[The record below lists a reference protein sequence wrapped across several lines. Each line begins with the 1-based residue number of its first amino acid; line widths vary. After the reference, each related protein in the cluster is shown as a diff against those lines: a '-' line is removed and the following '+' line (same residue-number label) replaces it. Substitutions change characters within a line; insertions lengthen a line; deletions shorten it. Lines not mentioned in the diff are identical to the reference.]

1 MKEKRQYPRVDK
13 KVKSEVHS
21 TDGMTYS
28 TALDLSQGGI
38 FIRTP
43 ESVKIGSEVQLS
55 IKIPEGESIEIKGIV
70 RWMNDDKK
78 DDKKTG
84 MGIEFVDINDKQK
97 SNIKI
102 FLGILE

>member
-1 MKEKRQYPRVDK
+1 MKEKRKYPRVEK

-28 TALDLSQGGI
+28 TTLDLSQGGI

-43 ESVKIGSEVQLS
+43 ESVKIGSEVMLS

-70 RWMNDDKK
+70 RRINDDKK
-78 DDKKTG
+78 EDKSG
-84 MGIEFVDINDKQK
+84 MGIEFIDINDKQK

>member
-1 MKEKRQYPRVDK
+1 MKEKRQHPRVEK

-28 TALDLSQGGI
+28 TTLDLSQGGI

-43 ESVKIGSEVQLS
+43 ESVKIGSEVMLS
-55 IKIPEGESIEIKGIV
+55 IKIPEGESIEIKGVV

-78 DDKKTG
+78 DENKSG
-84 MGIEFVDINDKQK
+84 MGIEFVGLNEKETTK
-97 SNIKI
+97 IKKI
-102 FLGILE
+102 LGS